1 MFIPNKP
8 ADPFPFLPA
17 AVVPCDLT
25 AGGLAALSVGVGV
38 GVGRAATLAS
48 EGPGS
53 QGTLNERSVIR
64 WAGPQAASPEAGK
77 CPEVWPWL
85 TSAPG
90 RVSGRTGPGF
100 AQGGHSQTAPLRSG
114 HPLHLSCPCS
124 QRVPAPPAPHRPH
137 ATCAPSP
144 PVREPSALR
153 PPAPCAPL
161 DPSPA
166 GARAAPCSPHQAPLA
181 RTHGAGAGRRR
192 GLRASGGRPG
202 PRTPDGWQLASPPC
216 PAGSPSSG
224 SQAGRHRQSSTARW
238 EDTGGAFPRGKVRW
252 Q

>member
-1 MFIPNKP
+1 M
-8 ADPFPFLPA
+8 
-17 AVVPCDLT
+17 
-25 AGGLAALSVGVGV
+25 
-38 GVGRAATLAS
+38 
-48 EGPGS
+48 
-53 QGTLNERSVIR
+53 NERSVIR

-144 PVREPSALR
+144 PLGSPQPSGRARPVLPLTPALLGPGQLPAAPTR
-153 PPAPCAPL
+153 PRWPAPTVL
-161 DPSPA
+161 ERGGG
-166 GARAAPCSPHQAPLA
+166 GAFGQV
-181 RTHGAGAGRRR
+181 GGGR
-192 GLRASGGRPG
+192 GLVLLMVGSWRALPVRPG
-202 PRTPDGWQLASPPC
+202 PRPPEVRPAATVSPAPPDGRTPEARSRAERC
-216 PAGSPSSG
+216 AGSD
-224 SQAGRHRQSSTARW
+224 QAGAR
-238 EDTGGAFPRGKVRW
+238 RGTLISGR
-252 Q
+252 